1 MMAPWNVHFNSW
13 TIRCVCVCVIFP
25 PILYGCCGGMQWKS
39 GKFEVRDAVRWWPS
53 WQIYH
58 FHITLELS
66 GKNTHTFERF
76 ECSIVDCESS
86 TCNRCEWSSNLNHGL
101 CMFISIRR
109 HKMAHTNSK
118 VGVEIDRVM
127 QWQTI
132 PGTGIPDNIQKRTE

>member
-13 TIRCVCVCVIFP
+13 TIRCVYDISSYFVW
-25 PILYGCCGGMQWKS
+25 LMWRMQWKS

-66 GKNTHTFERF
+66 GKNTHTHTFERF